1 MSFQVGQIV
10 GDYQVEGVLGRG
22 GMGALYKVRN
32 RFSQRL
38 DAMKVLLPSV
48 RSSSAD
54 ITSRFER
61 EIRVHASLRH
71 PNIAE
76 LYTAFQLDDQLLM
89 VMELVEGP
97 TLESLLAHAPL
108 PVELSVGIVSQAL
121 TALGYA
127 HRQGVIHRDI
137 KPTNIVLS
145 RGGAVKL
152 IDFGIAL
159 AEFNPRMTQTG
170 MVLGSLAFMA
180 PEQLTGQGA
189 DARADLYAIGITL
202 YQAVTGKRPIE
213 GANEYEMMNAH
224 VHQMPAPPS
233 QVNPAVSEEL
243 SAAILKAL
251 AKNPAHR
258 FQTAEEFRQALSSY
272 LPTSG
277 SAWPQLAAT
286 PSDTGMHER
295 VATMLPVEKL
305 PSSSRFH
312 SAALAVLHRNL
323 AQYVGPIARHLVMKE
338 SRDAASLDA
347 LCQAVAGQIAK
358 ESDRVAFLQAC
369 RAEFTAETRTVAMPQ
384 AAPPPTPPTPTPA
397 PTTTLDPAWLDRM
410 KKDLAV
416 QIGPMA
422 RVIVDR
428 AVKKC
433 GGAEQLLTTVSA
445 EIPSPEERARFLA
458 RHRSH

>member
-1 MSFQVGQIV
+1 MSFQVGQVV

-32 RFSQRL
+32 RISQRL

-48 RSSSAD
+48 RSSSAE

-108 PVELSVGIVSQAL
+108 PVELSVGIISQVL
-121 TALGYA
+121 SALGYA

-145 RGGAVKL
+145 HGGAVKL

-170 MVLGSLAFMA
+170 MVLGSLAYMA
-180 PEQLTGQGA
+180 PEQLTGQHA
-189 DARADLYAIGITL
+189 DARADLYSVGITL
-202 YQAVTGKRPIE
+202 YQALTGKRAIE

-224 VHQMPAPPS
+224 VHQTPLPPAQHNPMVPP
-233 QVNPAVSEEL
+233 EL
-243 SAAILKAL
+243 SATILKSL
-251 AKNPAHR
+251 SKNPAHR
-258 FQTAEEFRQALSSY
+258 FQTAEEFRQALQGY
-272 LPTSG
+272 MPTSN

-286 PSDTGMHER
+286 PSETGVHER
-295 VATMLPVEKL
+295 VATMMPAEKL

-338 SRDAASLDA
+338 SREAPNLDA
-347 LCQAVAGQIAK
+347 LCHAVANHIAK
-358 ESDRVAFLQAC
+358 DSDRAAFLLAC
-369 RAEFTAETRTVAMPQ
+369 RAEFGAETQTVVAPKPAAMP
-384 AAPPPTPPTPTPA
+384 TPSTPTPL
-397 PTTTLDPAWLDRM
+397 PTASWDPAWLDRV

-428 AVKKC
+428 AAKKARNHPELLSAV
-433 GGAEQLLTTVSA
+433 AE
-445 EIPSPEERARFLA
+445 EISSPEERARFLA
-458 RHRSH
+458 RHRTG